1 MTSPRT
7 TPTAASDSPSTSGP
21 TSAAS
26 SVMMPDGRSEHP
38 VFPGHP
44 APPELDGWQHVYS
57 GKVRELYVPEDD
69 RMVATGTSVDDDAE
83 YRAGCVL
90 VLATDRLSAFDQV
103 LATEIPD
110 KGIVLTQMS
119 LWWFNQLSEIPNHV
133 LSTNVPEEVAGR
145 AMVCKNLSMFP
156 IEGIVRGYLTGSGL
170 KDYRRTGEICGIG
183 LPAGLEDGS
192 RLQEPIFTP
201 TGKAEV
207 GEHDEP
213 ITFEEMVTGM
223 GRAVSDRLRELSLQI
238 YSRAEAIARERGII
252 LADTKL
258 EYGLDAYRGAI
269 TLGDEVLTPDS
280 SRFWAAETWQPGRTQ
295 PSFDKQFVRDW
306 LQSAESGWDGEGP
319 APSLPSVVV
328 EKTRAR
334 YIEGYERLTGRTFGQ
349 EGPFA

>member
-1 MTSPRT
+1 MTDS
-7 TPTAASDSPSTSGP
+7 TAPS
-21 TSAAS
+21 
-26 SVMMPDGRSEHP
+26 VLPDGRPEHP
-38 VFPGHP
+38 KFPGHP

-110 KGIVLTQMS
+110 KGTVLTQLS
-119 LWWFNQLSEIPNHV
+119 LWWFEQLAEVPNHV
-133 LSTNVPEEVAGR
+133 LSTNVPEAVRGR

-170 KDYRRTGEICGIG
+170 KDYRRTGEVCGISLADG
-183 LPAGLEDGS
+183 LVDGS
-192 RLQEPIFTP
+192 KLEPPIFTP
-201 TGKAEV
+201 TGKAEI
-207 GEHDEP
+207 GEHDEA
-213 ITFEEMVTGM
+213 ITFEEMVEGM
-223 GRAVSDRLRELSLQI
+223 GRAVSERLRELSLNI
-238 YSRAEAIARERGII
+238 YARAEEIARQRGII

-258 EYGLDAYRGAI
+258 EFGLDSYRGAI

-280 SRFWAAETWQPGRTQ
+280 SRFWSVETWEPGKSQ

-306 LQSAESGWDGEGP
+306 LHSEESGWSGEGSAPELP
-319 APSLPSVVV
+319 ADVV

-334 YIEGYERLTGRTFGQ
+334 YIEAFQRLTGASFSP

>member
-1 MTSPRT
+1 M
-7 TPTAASDSPSTSGP
+7 PT
-21 TSAAS
+21 
-26 SVMMPDGRSEHP
+26 VLPDGRPEHP

-44 APPELDGWQHVYS
+44 APPQLDGWTHVYS

-69 RMVATGTSVDDDAE
+69 RMVATGTSLDDDAE

-103 LATEIPD
+103 LVTEIPD

-119 LWWFNQLSEIPNHV
+119 LWWFNQLAEVPNHV
-133 LSTNVPEEVAGR
+133 LSTNVPAEVAGR

-170 KDYRRTGEICGIG
+170 KDYRASGQICGIELPDG
-183 LPAGLEDGS
+183 LVDGS
-192 RLQEPIFTP
+192 RLQSPIFTP

-213 ITFEEMVTGM
+213 ITFEEMVDGM
-223 GRAVSDRLRELSLQI
+223 GRAVSERLRELSLQI
-238 YSRAEAIARERGII
+238 YSRAEEIARERGII

-258 EYGLDAYRGAI
+258 EYGLDSYRGAI

-280 SRFWAAETWQPGRTQ
+280 SRFWAAETWRPGQAQ

-306 LQSAESGWDGEGP
+306 LRSENSGWSGDGP
-319 APSLPSVVV
+319 TPPLPQDVV
-328 EKTRAR
+328 EKTRSR
-334 YIEGYERLTGRTFGQ
+334 YIEGYERLTGLSFDAA
-349 EGPFA
+349 GPFA